1 MVRLEGLKL
10 EISDSKFEILGLKAF
25 PSRRFSRGSAGAE
38 V

>member
-10 EISDSKFEILGLKAF
+10 EISDSKFEISVLKAF
-25 PSRRFSRGSAGAE
+25 PSRRFSRGSAGTE